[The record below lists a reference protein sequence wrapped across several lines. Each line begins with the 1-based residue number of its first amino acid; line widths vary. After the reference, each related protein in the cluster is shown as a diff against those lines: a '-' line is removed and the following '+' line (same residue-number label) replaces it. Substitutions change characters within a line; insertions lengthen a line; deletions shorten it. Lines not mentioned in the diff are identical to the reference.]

1 MRLKKAICILLAA
14 LLSAVI
20 LCSCEGFSWDMLFGS
35 QTESAPLMSVHFL
48 DVGQGDAI
56 FVELPD
62 DKTMLIDSGENYHGE
77 GIINYI
83 RDCGSKRID
92 YLIGTH
98 PHSDHIGSMPY
109 IIRNFEIGKIYM
121 PEAGANSKLY
131 EELLNAVKKKNR
143 VVHPGKAG
151 VKLINEDD
159 LKVYMLAPVTIDE
172 DNLNNSSIILKIE
185 YLDSSF
191 LFMADAELAEIDS
204 VKLDMSADVIKIGHH
219 GSRTSTP
226 EALLDKVKPQIA
238 VISVGADNVY
248 GHPAGSVLKLLNKY
262 GCYVYRT
269 DLDGTV
275 TITSDGEELHI
286 YTGGVSIERA
296 R

>member
-56 FVELPD
+56 FVELPN

-98 PHSDHIGSMPY
+98 PHSDHIGSLPY
-109 IIRNFEIGKIYM
+109 ITRPSG
-121 PEAGANSKLY
+121 
-131 EELLNAVKKKNR
+131 
-143 VVHPGKAG
+143 
-151 VKLINEDD
+151 
-159 LKVYMLAPVTIDE
+159 
-172 DNLNNSSIILKIE
+172 SSIISRLRAKQSRPSTIPISFPSQSYRQFGRISKI
-185 YLDSSF
+185 
-191 LFMADAELAEIDS
+191 
-204 VKLDMSADVIKIGHH
+204 
-219 GSRTSTP
+219 
-226 EALLDKVKPQIA
+226 
-238 VISVGADNVY
+238 
-248 GHPAGSVLKLLNKY
+248 
-262 GCYVYRT
+262 
-269 DLDGTV
+269 
-275 TITSDGEELHI
+275 
-286 YTGGVSIERA
+286 
-296 R
+296 